1 MQSPISMKKLH
12 FRMTKITFERK
23 MCVIGLNEKVLGL
36 NRRLAHFLRRRP
48 GFCTVNHA

>member
-1 MQSPISMKKLH
+1 MPSPILMKKLH
-12 FRMTKITFERK
+12 FRRTKITFETK

-48 GFCTVNHA
+48 IFCTVNHA

>member
-1 MQSPISMKKLH
+1 MQAPPSMKKLH

-36 NRRLAHFLRRRP
+36 NTFVGDWPTFLDAVLV
-48 GFCTVNHA
+48 FVQ